1 MPRFFVD
8 ADKLNSNIIEID
20 GENGSHLA
28 KSLRVR
34 VGEEITLCDGEGYDY
49 RAAVTEVVGSNVF
62 AKILEKTKS
71 ETEPNRKVTL
81 YQCITKSDKFDLV
94 TQKAVELG
102 AHAIVPVTSEF
113 CVAKLDGK
121 EQKKTARWQ
130 KIALEA
136 AKQCGRGI
144 IPEIKKPVSFKEAVK
159 SADGL
164 KIMCYEHGGK
174 PFTSLITESDKNE
187 DISIFIGS
195 EGGFSENEVSFAKEN
210 GVLIATLGKRI
221 LRTETAPIA
230 AISVIMALT
239 GNLE

>member
-1 MPRFFVD
+1 MPRFFTS
-8 ADKLNSNIIEID
+8 ADKLSSPIIEID

-34 VGEEITLCDGEGYDY
+34 VGESVTLCDGEGYDY
-49 RAAVTEVVGSNVF
+49 HAVVTEVVGNSVF
-62 AKILEKTKS
+62 AEIKEKVKT
-71 ETEPNRKVTL
+71 ETEPDRSVVL

-102 AHAIVPVTSEF
+102 ATAIVPVTSEF

-121 EQKKTARWQ
+121 EEKKIARWQ
-130 KIALEA
+130 KIAAEA
-136 AKQCGRGI
+136 AKQSGRGI
-144 IPEIKKPVSFKEAVK
+144 IPEVRKPIKLEKAFKEAE
-159 SADGL
+159 GL

-174 PFTSLITESDKNE
+174 PFGKLIEKSSENEAISL
-187 DISIFIGS
+187 FIGS
-195 EGGFSENEVSFAKEN
+195 EGGFSEKEVALAKES
-210 GVLIATLGKRI
+210 GVEIATLGKRI

-230 AISVIMALT
+230 AIAVIMAYT